1 MKTKNI
7 ALNGLML
14 SLIVVLSIIESFFP
28 PVPFLPPGVKLGLSN
43 VIIMYSLFLTKRRY
57 TAFLV
62 VAKSLFVFLTR
73 GAVAGS
79 LSLVGGIFSIIVIL
93 LFSYLLKEKISYITL
108 SVLGAVFHNIGQI
121 TVLGFITNNK
131 NIFWYCPILI
141 ISGIIM
147 GVITG
152 IVLNAI
158 MPAFKTIFK
167 KTNGS
172 E

>member
-1 MKTKNI
+1 
-7 ALNGLML
+7 ML
-14 SLIVVLSIIESFFP
+14 SLIIVLSIIESFFP

-43 VIIMYSLFLTKRRY
+43 IIVMYSLFFTTKKC

-62 VAKSLFVFLTR
+62 FSKSLFVFLTR
-73 GAVAGS
+73 GVVAGS
-79 LSLVGGIFSIIVIL
+79 LSLGGGIFSIIIIL
-93 LFSYLLKEKISYITL
+93 LFSTLLKEKISYITL

-121 TVLGFITNNK
+121 TVLGVITNNK

-147 GVITG
+147 GAITG
-152 IVLNAI
+152 VALNAI
-158 MPAFKTIFK
+158 MPAFKKIFK
-167 KTNGS
+167 KQNRG